1 MATYICCFT
10 VSNPGLW
17 WHWNSSRPGL
27 AYGSATTVLAR
38 GYAGTDD
45 EHEAIGGASCS
56 EATVLSEAGHLIIL
70 SRVTGLSANTKP
82 QGKTARGRKPNDY
95 GTASLTGCT

>member
-1 MATYICCFT
+1 MISFDFE
-10 VSNPGLW
+10 VHFPPGLC
-17 WHWNSSRPGL
+17 S
-27 AYGSATTVLAR
+27 GSTFGSFGERDQT
-38 GYAGTDD
+38 GD

>member
-1 MATYICCFT
+1 MRREISKYIFPPASAGRST
-10 VSNPGLW
+10 F
-17 WHWNSSRPGL
+17 
-27 AYGSATTVLAR
+27 GSFGERDQT
-38 GYAGTDD
+38 GD

-82 QGKTARGRKPNDY
+82 QGKAARGRKPNDY